1 LVLRAGKRE
10 REGRERRERGG
21 VEEGFLVRG
30 AFKA

>member
-21 VEEGFLVRG
+21 VEEGDLVRG